1 MASCYVLE
9 RKAKLAVEVK
19 LPQMG
24 RVIQMKLVHSKVGT
38 HAHEHECACICTIMS
53 ACAVTCLN

>member
-1 MASCYVLE
+1 VLE

-24 RVIQMKLVHSKVGT
+24 RVIQMKLV
-38 HAHEHECACICTIMS
+38 
-53 ACAVTCLN
+53 L

>member
-1 MASCYVLE
+1 VAGCYVLE

-24 RVIQMKLVHSKVGT
+24 RVIQMKLV
-38 HAHEHECACICTIMS
+38 
-53 ACAVTCLN
+53 L